1 MVNVGKKHR
10 RANRMFEKTHSTGS
24 QKKIL
29 IIGLGQIGHSNA
41 EYMTSLGLHVDGYDI
56 NKEAITRALKDKVI
70 QKGAT
75 DFQGYDYYVVCI
87 STHRPDDMFVP
98 YLDGLFDIAKRLSHE
113 GKTGALVGIDSTVTR
128 GTTQEIK
135 KILGHRL
142 HVVHVPH
149 RFFVH
154 EKEEH
159 GVRQTRVIGGC
170 EPCCMR
176 EGRQFY
182 GDLLQIPLH
191 QVSSPDIAEL
201 TKVVENSYRYLEI
214 AFAEEIKM
222 VCDNTSIDFDELR
235 DAINTKWN
243 IEVLDA
249 RDGIGGHCLPKDSQM
264 FLDFSRN
271 SVVTSMIRAAK
282 MVDSQYRFH
291 LALRSKQEV
300 PLARV
305 DLV

>member
-1 MVNVGKKHR
+1 MVTAGKRHR
-10 RANRMFEKTHSTGS
+10 RENEMFEKTHSENSG
-24 QKKIL
+24 KKIL

-41 EYMTSLGLHVDGYDI
+41 EYMTSLGLQVDGFDI
-56 NKEAITRALKDKVI
+56 SKDAVTRAMKDKVI

-75 DFQGYDYYVVCI
+75 DFRGYDYYVICI
-87 STHRPDDMFVP
+87 STHKPEDMFVP
-98 YLDGLFDIAKRLSHE
+98 YLDGLFDIAKRLAHE
-113 GKTGALVGIDSTVTR
+113 GKMDALVGIDSTVTR

-149 RFFVH
+149 RFYVH
-154 EKEEH
+154 EKSEH
-159 GVRQTRVIGGC
+159 GVRQVRVIGGC
-170 EPCCMR
+170 EPCCMV
-176 EGRQFY
+176 EGKQFY
-182 GDLLQIPLH
+182 GNVLKIPLH
-191 QVSSPDIAEL
+191 QVSSPDVAEL

-222 VCDNTSIDFDELR
+222 VCDNTSLDFDELR

-243 IEVLDA
+243 IKILDA

-291 LALRSKQEV
+291 LIQKSTQEI
-300 PLARV
+300 PLARG
-305 DLV
+305 

>member
-1 MVNVGKKHR
+1 MVNVGKKQMEV
-10 RANRMFEKTHSTGS
+10 NIMFEKLHSVNGS
-24 QKKIL
+24 EKKIL

-56 NKEAITRALKDKVI
+56 NKEAIARAIRDKVI

-87 STHRPDDMFVP
+87 STHKPEDMFVP
-98 YLDGLFDIAKRLSHE
+98 YLDGLVDIAKRLSYE

-159 GVRQTRVIGGC
+159 GVRQIRVIGGC
-170 EPCCMR
+170 EPCCIR
-176 EGRQFY
+176 EGKNFY
-182 GDLLQIPLH
+182 GNLLQIPLH

-222 VCDNTSIDFDELR
+222 VCDNASLNFDELR

-282 MVDSQYRFH
+282 MVDAQYRFH
-291 LALRSKQEV
+291 LTQRAAQEV
-300 PLARV
+300 PLARG
-305 DLV
+305 